1 MSNVIDFKSK
11 KMQSDEILC
20 NNIIELSMSNERIL
34 IKWLAGVLAD
44 CKKEGNEDRAN
55 LLIEK
60 ALEEKCNRLRASIQ
74 FLAMKENL

>member
-11 KMQSDEILC
+11 KAQSDEVLC
-20 NNIIELSMSNERIL
+20 NNIIELSMNNESIL

-44 CKKEGNEDRAN
+44 CKKSGNEDRAN

-74 FLAMKENL
+74 HLSMKEGL